1 MDISSDL
8 IERYFR
14 NQTTETETSTVL
26 QWFRSREGQAYLS
39 QRLETDLEKL
49 DENTWLPIRP
59 LDTGRM
65 LENIYAGSEKQA
77 VKIPRRQF
85 YLKIA
90 ASFVLIAIAA
100 YYFIS
105 QRQTITYKTAFGQ
118 KLEVTLPDSSEVTLN
133 GNSSLTVS
141 RHWNSSSKR
150 EVWLKGEAFFS
161 VFHTRNHND
170 FVVYASDNFNI
181 QVLGTEFNVL
191 NREHITRVALERGNV
206 RLNFTEQG
214 KNSMLTMKPGEFVE
228 FNENSA
234 FLIKKETQIK
244 NITSWKEPMMVF
256 EQTSIEE
263 IAVML
268 KNTHGVTLIVRDPD
282 ILEQKISGTVPN
294 QNLDLFLRG
303 LTEILDVTIKRERD
317 LVYVDKKTIGNP

>member
-14 NQTTETETSTVL
+14 NQTTASETRKVL
-26 QWFRSREGQAYLS
+26 QWFRTREGKAYLS
-39 QRLETDLEKL
+39 QRLEKDLEKL
-49 DENTWLPIRP
+49 EENTWLPIRP
-59 LDTGRM
+59 LDTDRM
-65 LENIYAGSEKQA
+65 LEHIYTGRETRAKA
-77 VKIPRRQF
+77 PRRLYF
-85 YLKIA
+85 KIA
-90 ASFVLIAIAA
+90 ASLALIAIAA

-105 QRQTITYKTAFGQ
+105 QGQTITYKTGYGE
-118 KLEVTLPDSSEVTLN
+118 KLAVTLPDSSEVTLN

-141 RHWNSSSKR
+141 RHWNSSSRR

-170 FVVYASDNFNI
+170 FVVYTSDNFNI

-191 NREHITRVALERGNV
+191 NRDLITRVALERGNV

-214 KNSMLTMKPGEFVE
+214 KNSMLTMEPGEFVE
-228 FNENSA
+228 FNERSA
-234 FLIKKETQIK
+234 FLIKNETQIK
-244 NITSWKEPMMVF
+244 NITSWKEPLMVF

-282 ILEQKISGTVPN
+282 ILKQKISGTVPN
-294 QNLDLFLRG
+294 QSLDLFLRG
-303 LTEILDVTIKRERD
+303 LTEILDVTIKREGD
-317 LVYVDKKTIGNP
+317 LVYVDKIIGNP

>member
-1 MDISSDL
+1 MDIPSDL
-8 IERYFR
+8 IERYFK
-14 NQTTETETSTVL
+14 NQTTATETRKVL
-26 QWFRSREGQAYLS
+26 KWFRSREGQAYLS
-39 QRLETDLEKL
+39 QRLEKDLDKL

-59 LDTGRM
+59 LDTDRM
-65 LENIYAGSEKQA
+65 LDTIYEGGG
-77 VKIPRRQF
+77 RREAKTSRRSL
-85 YLKIA
+85 YVKIA
-90 ASFVLIAIAA
+90 ASFALIAIAA

-105 QRQTITYKTAFGQ
+105 QRQTITYKTGYGE
-118 KLEVTLPDSSEVTLN
+118 KLAVTLPDSSQVTLN
-133 GNSSLTVS
+133 GNSTLTVS
-141 RHWNSSSKR
+141 RYWNSTSRR
-150 EVWLKGEAFFS
+150 EVWLAGEAFFS

-170 FVVYASDNFNI
+170 FVVYTSDNFNI

-206 RLNFTEQG
+206 QLNFTEQG
-214 KNSMLTMKPGEFVE
+214 KKSVLAMKPGEFVE
-228 FNENSA
+228 FNEHSA

-244 NITSWKEPMMVF
+244 NITSWKEPQMVF

-268 KNTHGVTLIVRDPD
+268 KNTHGVTLIVGDPE
-282 ILEQKISGTVPN
+282 ILQQKISGAVPN

-317 LVYVDKKTIGNP
+317 LVYVDKKIIGNP